1 MCDTKMTCRML
12 PVRVTLVVLS
22 KITPTVDST
31 LMVVLF
37 RRNNRDWQFGKQD
50 AKRGTRDAKRETRNA
65 KRGTRDGGTCHLG
78 RLNTKLK
85 IMSIMPVGETMM
97 PVGETM
103 MPVGEKMMTVGEN
116 PVRASRLWLAA
127 PVFFFKNTIESF

>member
-1 MCDTKMTCRML
+1 ML
-12 PVRVTLVVLS
+12 V
-22 KITPTVDST
+22 
-31 LMVVLF
+31 
-37 RRNNRDWQFGKQD
+37 
-50 AKRGTRDAKRETRNA
+50 
-65 KRGTRDGGTCHLG
+65 
-78 RLNTKLK
+78 K

-127 PVFFFKNTIESF
+127 PSFFSRTRLNRFKTLA

>member
-1 MCDTKMTCRML
+1 ML
-12 PVRVTLVVLS
+12 V
-22 KITPTVDST
+22 
-31 LMVVLF
+31 
-37 RRNNRDWQFGKQD
+37 
-50 AKRGTRDAKRETRNA
+50 
-65 KRGTRDGGTCHLG
+65 
-78 RLNTKLK
+78 K

-127 PVFFFKNTIESF
+127 PFFFKNTIESFQDISIICQKRAFCSYDKRD